1 MYMEYIIFVDGSFL
15 EKVSFASCSILI
27 FNNNKLIEKILVTN
41 IDKMKNSI
49 EVELLAIKV
58 ALKRMVK
65 IMQKQE
71 VKKILLFTDCKS
83 IVDVLN
89 TQKKNRR
96 FIKLNSNLYNYVHS
110 TNCLLLNK
118 QELNFRIEYLPRKFN
133 VAHKYCTE
141 LLKKYKKSHKIE
153 IM

>member
-1 MYMEYIIFVDGSFL
+1 MEYIIFVDGSFL
-15 EKVSFASCSILI
+15 EKAKFASCSILI

-58 ALKRMVK
+58 ALKRMIK
-65 IMQKQE
+65 IMQKWE
-71 VKKILLFTDCKS
+71 VKKILIFSDCKS
-83 IVDVLN
+83 IIDVLS
-89 TQKKNRR
+89 TKKKKKT